1 MSATKNAVTGA
12 VPKQGPVITDWRPE
26 DSHFWAAGGK
36 AIATR
41 NLWIS
46 IPALLLAFAVWM
58 VWSTVIV
65 RLTRGLRQAR
75 SAPALAPRVE
85 AAWRR
90 SAGARRG
97 AVWAEPEA
105 AARLRA

>member
-46 IPALLLAFAVWM
+46 IPALAAG
-58 VWSTVIV
+58 V
-65 RLTRGLRQAR
+65 RGVDG
-75 SAPALAPRVE
+75 VE
-85 AAWRR
+85 HGDRP
-90 SAGARRG
+90 SQQH
-97 AVWAEPEA
+97 
-105 AARLRA
+105 RLHLHY